1 MRIAI
6 LVRVAILIS
15 AVLLASESAFAQQPQ
30 NMSDAQLLAWGAPIR
45 QRLEAVMNEY
55 EAAVQTYSSTSPR
68 DPNRETKNAALA
80 TQEAATNVKL
90 NSLVKSDVQNWALYL
105 AELAR
110 RLGMEQRGAAYFGLF
125 EIQAAAAKPSGLAN
139 DVALEG
145 QAREVLH
152 EINDL
157 TTRLEDNVAA
167 QLSKK

>member
-1 MRIAI
+1 
-6 LVRVAILIS
+6 VRVAILVS
-15 AVLLASESAFAQQPQ
+15 AVLLASGSAFAQQPQ
-30 NMSDAQLLAWGAPIR
+30 KMSDAQLLAWGAPIR

-68 DPNRETKNAALA
+68 DPDRETKNAALA
-80 TQEAATNVKL
+80 TQQAATNAKL
-90 NSLVKSDVQNWALYL
+90 NSLVKTGAQNWALYL

-110 RLGMEQRGAAYFGLF
+110 RLGMKKRAAADRGLS
-125 EIQAAAAKPSGLAN
+125 EIQAAAAKPNGLAN

-167 QLSKK
+167 KLSKK